1 MNCTISTLYY
11 CPVKSVSFQTIDSC
25 EIKKNI
31 GIVGDRNFAFSKD
44 LDTNKAKLFEKSPE
58 ERKGKWN
65 KILTLKNSPVL
76 NKYNFLFKN
85 DNLTL
90 TFEDKKVLTIDINE
104 NSERQ
109 KLVNKIIELES
120 SLKGPIVLMR
130 NNEFPFFDTSVSKK
144 VDFVNSVSLL
154 NIQSINDFQDK
165 IDKNIEISRFRGN
178 IYVDGIKA
186 WEERNWIGKIIKIND
201 VSFKVEKNIPRC
213 VAINLKPK
221 TDDKSLNLLQL
232 LKKSYNHF
240 EMGIYLVAL
249 DDGKIE
255 IGNKIELKS

>member
-1 MNCTISTLYY
+1 MNCTISSLHY

-44 LDTNKAKLFEKSPE
+44 LDTNKAMLFEKSPE

-109 KLVNKIIELES
+109 KLVKKIIELES
-120 SLKGPIVLMR
+120 SLKEPIVLMR
-130 NNEFPFFDTSVSKK
+130 NKEFPFFDTSVSKK

-186 WEERNWIGKIIKIND
+186 WEERNWIGKIIKINN

-221 TDDKSLNLLQL
+221 TDDNSLNLLQS
-232 LKKSYNHF
+232 LKKSFNHI

-249 DDGKIE
+249 DGGKIE
-255 IGNKIELKS
+255 IGNKIEVKN